1 MDSKVLHNRR
11 VDYTEPN
18 DHMAEFPFQLFVK
31 RTSLENRAEFLTY
44 REFKK
49 YLQTSERHMRIK
61 AGEYIAE
68 LDRDFCAGAEPRDFI
83 EQIDTLMDTG
93 QILKKGDAIFVSHII
108 WNNKNIVVKRYDHK
122 GLIHSLRHTI
132 KRSRASK
139 GWLYA
144 HILGA
149 LNIATP
155 RALAYIEQRRGLL
168 IWQSY
173 LVTEYVEGQ
182 KLWHFLRDEN
192 VAEPQKLDGIRR
204 VVKLLDMLWKYRITH
219 GDLKHVNVLVTENGP
234 VLIDL
239 DGMIVHRW
247 ELLYRNKRA
256 RDMERFMRKTSLSPA
271 LDNYCQLLIS
281 SRKGS
286 SEKLPDGFEKMRM
299 DNWIILIRKN
309 FPKHDIRNIVA
320 ENDSSAEDQGQFVRV
335 SSSDYTRV
343 FKCNVSLDNV
353 ARPLYL
359 KKYLCRSTLDFV
371 KHLFRP
377 SRAKRAFN
385 ATLMLH
391 KNGFDAPAVM
401 GLFEQRIGPFCTNNL
416 LLTEGIENSKSMTE
430 LLIDIC
436 QNSGRDTSIDKRA
449 LIEAFGMTIGQMHA
463 KGIFHGDLRLG
474 NVLVV
479 REEQKWR
486 FYFIDNERTKK
497 FYYLPARLRLK
508 NLVQINMFRSR
519 ITNTDRLRF
528 FKAYLKHNLAVANNR
543 QSWTLKIL
551 KRTSWRLRGK

>member
-1 MDSKVLHNRR
+1 LDSKVQYNQRA
-11 VDYTEPN
+11 DYTEPD
-18 DHMAEFPFQLFVK
+18 DHMTEFPFQLFVK
-31 RTSLENRAEFLTY
+31 RTSLKNQAELSTF

-49 YLQTSERHMRIK
+49 YLQTSERHTRIK

-83 EQIDTLMDTG
+83 EQIDTLMDAG
-93 QILKKGDAIFVSHII
+93 QILKKGDAIFVSQIT

-122 GLIHSLRHTI
+122 GFIHSLRHTI
-132 KRSRASK
+132 KRSRARK

-144 HILGA
+144 HVLGA
-149 LNIATP
+149 LKIATP
-155 RALAYIEQRRGLL
+155 RALAYIEQRRGPL

-182 KLWHFLRDEN
+182 KLWHFLRDDN
-192 VAEPQKLDGIRR
+192 VTEPQKLDEIRQ
-204 VVKLLDMLWKYRITH
+204 VVILLEKLWKYRITH
-219 GDLKHVNVLVTENGP
+219 GDLKHVNILVTENGP

-256 RDMERFMRKTSLSPA
+256 KDMERFIRKTSLSPA

-281 SRKGS
+281 GS
-286 SEKLPDGFEKMRM
+286 KDSSKKLPDGFVKMRM
-299 DNWIILIRKN
+299 DNWIILIRKD
-309 FPKHDIRNIVA
+309 FPKHDIRNMVA
-320 ENDSSAEDQGQFVRV
+320 ENDSSADDQDHFVRV
-335 SSSDYTRV
+335 TSSKYTCV
-343 FKCNVSLDNV
+343 YKCNVSLEGV

-359 KKYLCRSTLDFV
+359 KKYLCRSALDFV

-401 GLFEQRIGPFCTNNL
+401 GLFEQRTGPFCINNL
-416 LLTEGIENSKSMTE
+416 LLTEGIENSKSMSQ
-430 LLIDIC
+430 LLTDIC
-436 QNSGRDTSIDKRA
+436 QNSGGDTFIDKRA

-463 KGIFHGDLRLG
+463 EGIFHGDLRLG

-479 REEQKWR
+479 SQERKWR

-497 FYYLPARLRLK
+497 FYNLPDRLRLK
-508 NLVQINMFRSR
+508 NLVQINMFRSG
-519 ITNTDRLRF
+519 ITNTNRLRF
-528 FKAYLKHNLAVANNR
+528 FKAYMEHNPAVADNR
-543 QSWTLKIL
+543 QGWAEKIL
-551 KRTSWRLRGK
+551 KRTSWRLQN

>member
-1 MDSKVLHNRR
+1 L
-11 VDYTEPN
+11 
-18 DHMAEFPFQLFVK
+18 
-31 RTSLENRAEFLTY
+31 LTY

-49 YLQTSERHMRIK
+49 YLRTSERHMRIK

-83 EQIDTLMDTG
+83 EQIDTLMDAG
-93 QILKKGDAIFVSHII
+93 QILKKGDAIYVSHIT

-122 GLIHSLRHTI
+122 GFIHSLRHTI
-132 KRSRASK
+132 KKSRARK

-155 RALAYIEQRRGLL
+155 RALAYIEQRKGLL

-182 KLWHFLRDEN
+182 KLWHFLRDDN
-192 VAEPQKLDGIRR
+192 VTERQKLDGIRQ
-204 VVKLLDMLWKYRITH
+204 VVKLLDKLWKYRITH
-219 GDLKHVNVLVTENGP
+219 GDLKHVNVLITENGP

-247 ELLYRNKRA
+247 ELLYRNRRA
-256 RDMERFMRKTSLSPA
+256 KDVERFLRKTSLSPA
-271 LDNYCQLLIS
+271 LNNYCQLLVS
-281 SRKGS
+281 SRKDS
-286 SEKLPDGFEKMRM
+286 SKKHPDGFEKMRM
-299 DNWIILIRKN
+299 DNWIILIRKD
-309 FPKHDIRNIVA
+309 FPKHDILNLVA
-320 ENDSSAEDQGQFVRV
+320 ENDSSAEVQGQFVRV
-335 SSSDYTRV
+335 PSSDYTRV
-343 FKCNVSLDNV
+343 FKCNVSLDGV
-353 ARPLYL
+353 ALPLYL

-385 ATLMLH
+385 ATLMLQ
-391 KNGFDAPAVM
+391 KNGFDAPVVV
-401 GLFEQRIGPFCTNNL
+401 GLFEHRTGPFCTNNL
-416 LLTEGIENSKSMTE
+416 LLTEGIEDSKSMQQ
-430 LLIDIC
+430 LLTDIC

-449 LIEAFGMTIGQMHA
+449 LIEAFGGITGQMHA

-479 REEQKWR
+479 RQEKKWR
-486 FYFIDNERTKK
+486 FFFIDNERTKK
-497 FYYLPARLRLK
+497 FYHLPARLRLK
-508 NLVQINMFRSR
+508 NLVQINMFQSG

-528 FKAYLKHNLAVANNR
+528 FKAYLKHNPAVANNR
-543 QSWTLKIL
+543 RGWAVKIL
-551 KRTSWRLRGK
+551 TKTSFRLQSLKNKIVL

>member
-1 MDSKVLHNRR
+1 
-11 VDYTEPN
+11 
-18 DHMAEFPFQLFVK
+18 MAEFPFQLFVK
-31 RTSLENRAEFLTY
+31 HTSLKKQAELLTY

-49 YLQTSERHMRIK
+49 YLRTSERHMRIK
-61 AGEYIAE
+61 AGEYIAG
-68 LDRDFCAGAEPRDFI
+68 LDRDFCAGAEPREFI
-83 EQIDTLMDTG
+83 EHIDTLMDAG
-93 QILKKGDAIFVSHII
+93 QILKKGDAVYVSHIT

-122 GLIHSLRHTI
+122 GFIHSLRHTI
-132 KRSRASK
+132 KKSRASK

-168 IWQSY
+168 VWQSY

-182 KLWHFLRDEN
+182 KLWHFLRDDN
-192 VAEPQKLDGIRR
+192 VTEPQKLDGIRQ
-204 VVKLLDMLWKYRITH
+204 VVKLLDKLWEYRITH

-256 RDMERFMRKTSLSPA
+256 KDMERFIRKTSLSPA

-281 SRKGS
+281 SRKNS
-286 SEKLPDGFEKMRM
+286 SIKLPDGFEKMRM
-299 DNWIILIRKN
+299 DDWIILIRKD
-309 FPKHDIRNIVA
+309 FPKHDIRNMVA
-320 ENDSSAEDQGQFVRV
+320 ENDSSAEDQGQFARV
-335 SSSDYTRV
+335 PSSDYTRV
-343 FKCNVSLDNV
+343 FKCNVSLDGV
-353 ARPLYL
+353 ARPFYL
-359 KKYLCRSTLDFV
+359 KKYLCRSILDFV

-385 ATLMLH
+385 ATMMLH
-391 KNGFDAPAVM
+391 KNGFDAPAVI
-401 GLFEQRIGPFCTNNL
+401 GLFEQRTGPFCTNNI
-416 LLTEGIENSKSMTE
+416 LLTEGIENSKSMFQVLT
-430 LLIDIC
+430 DIC
-436 QNSGRDTSIDKRA
+436 QNSGGDTSIDKRD
-449 LIEAFGMTIGQMHA
+449 LIEAFGMIIGQMHA

-479 REEQKWR
+479 RQEQKWR

-497 FYYLPARLRLK
+497 FYRLPERLRLK
-508 NLVQINMFRSR
+508 NLVQINMFQSG
-519 ITNTDRLRF
+519 ITNTDRMRF
-528 FKAYLKHNLAVANNR
+528 FKAYLNMSPYIQIHDRSWARKIIVKTNR
-543 QSWTLKIL
+543 
-551 KRTSWRLRGK
+551 RLRKRDGH